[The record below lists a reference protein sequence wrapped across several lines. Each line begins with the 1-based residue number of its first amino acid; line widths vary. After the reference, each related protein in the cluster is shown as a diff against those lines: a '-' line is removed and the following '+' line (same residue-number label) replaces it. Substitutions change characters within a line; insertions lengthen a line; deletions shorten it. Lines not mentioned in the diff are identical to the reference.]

1 VSLPPASI
9 WELRE
14 AHRKADEKGI
24 PHENEKAVFALL
36 TEQRELEKDAAE
48 KTKSARRAQQ
58 KRVQHANARAQKK
71 KICRPR
77 ARQRRAH
84 RHPQ

>member
-1 VSLPPASI
+1 
-9 WELRE
+9 LRE

-58 KRVQHANARAQKK
+58 KRAACQCQSSEKEDLPTASQAT
-71 KICRPR
+71 P
-77 ARQRRAH
+77 AH